1 MKTKQREVGRRVSEW
16 LSLPEEVLLSLP
28 IVEMI
33 GDRRLRIENYEG
45 VIEYT
50 DNIIRLNTNAQMLKI
65 SGFHLT
71 IVTMTR
77 EEMVIEGQIAA
88 VEYVR

>member
-1 MKTKQREVGRRVSEW
+1 MKTKQKEVKKKVSEW

-28 IVEMI
+28 VVELI
-33 GDRRLRIENYEG
+33 GDRRVRIENYEG

-65 SGFHLT
+65 SGFDLT
-71 IVTMTR
+71 IVNMTR
-77 EEMVIEGQIAA
+77 EEMIISGKIAA
-88 VEYVR
+88 VEYIQ